1 MALTGGAGLLEP
13 LSLSGA
19 ADLQQ
24 QSHTSGRSAATGF
37 RRSRLDQDGLN
48 LIENEKKDLQFVRK
62 RRIILEGV

>member
-19 ADLQQ
+19 AALQQ

-48 LIENEKKDLQFVRK
+48 LIEKKTCNLSAK
-62 RRIILEGV
+62 GA

>member
-48 LIENEKKDLQFVRK
+48 LIEKKDLQFVRK

>member
-24 QSHTSGRSAATGF
+24 QSHTSGRSAAMGF
-37 RRSRLDQDGLN
+37 RRSRLVQEGLN
-48 LIENEKKDLQFVRK
+48 LIEKKACNLSGK
-62 RRIILEGV
+62 GA